1 MGDIHLPAPRSVT
14 DYYKL
19 FSQAC
24 IESIHNY
31 YGCYGLSEIVMNQDS
46 VIDIYYNDP
55 YIEIYCKKDWYS
67 PQWGITIHKYE

>member
-1 MGDIHLPAPRSVT
+1 MGDIYLSAPRSVT

-24 IESIHNY
+24 IESIRNF